1 MPDRFGGSIPTLPA
15 ASAVTNSLRQATSI
29 GMFDQLRITTFL
41 SVTEYNDGAKAKF
54 YEYRNNDRHTRSG
67 CRRLSS
73 RMRWLTTKAWGE
85 LGDAAGILF

>member
-1 MPDRFGGSIPTLPA
+1 
-15 ASAVTNSLRQATSI
+15 
-29 GMFDQLRITTFL
+29 MFDQLRITTFL